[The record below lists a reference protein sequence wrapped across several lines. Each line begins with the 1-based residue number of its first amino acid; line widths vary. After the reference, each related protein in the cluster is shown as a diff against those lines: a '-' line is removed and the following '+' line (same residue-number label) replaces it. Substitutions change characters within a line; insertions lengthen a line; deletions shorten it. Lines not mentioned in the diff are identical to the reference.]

1 MRLPRPLVLASS
13 LLVAS
18 LALAA
23 EVDPTTLYRVT
34 TDGTSAKVPA
44 GKKGT
49 LVLEIQSLKGAHVS
63 DEAPLRIQL
72 SGTGT
77 VSPDKTQLVYGDSV
91 RKPSASVKYPDP
103 RFEVPLAV
111 QGKGA
116 GTVEAKM
123 TFFVCTE
130 QLCLRQQKTLS
141 VPVTVE

>member
-1 MRLPRPLVLASS
+1 MRLLRTFLAPAVL
-13 LLVAS
+13 LAS
-18 LALAA
+18 LALAV

-34 TDGTSAKVPA
+34 TEGTTAKVAP

-49 LVLEIQSLKGAHVS
+49 LILEIQSLKGAHVS

-72 SGTGT
+72 SGTGA
-77 VSPDKTQLVYGDSV
+77 VAPEKTQLVYGDSV
-91 RKPSASVKYPDP
+91 RKPSGSVKYPDP
-103 RFEVPLAV
+103 RFEVPLAA
-111 QGKGA
+111 QGKGP